1 MARHRQHQIMV
12 NLFPDRSPNSPQE
25 RRPYGPTNYQSRP
38 VKLRLFAMVAL
49 LMLVLAVAERAR
61 DPKSWAWFEMLS
73 RQETPDSSGVDTL
86 LRKTEATEQDKQ
98 INFTSED
105 SSTQPAP
112 PESDVATE
120 YSPEKQISKAW
131 ELGWR
136 EVYQSLDADQKTL
149 LFDLLGSGFGRAA
162 LSGDDIP
169 AAEKLIV
176 TLTERWEAYSVKA
189 FQSLAAIDETDRNQW
204 VEILRAVN
212 GRQKDKLH
220 PALHKLTTA
229 ARPTADEL
237 SEISAF
243 QALVDSF
250 ALKKV
255 ADDTVMR
262 PADHQLLYRYL
273 AEPLPV
279 SKDAQSSITFLELV
293 KQPDAFRG
301 KPITIRGRVKEV
313 SRQVASK
320 NRNGISD
327 IYMYWLMLEDGPT
340 SPIQVMSA
348 LPPEGFPKILQPDG
362 KTRQRMQED
371 IVFQGYFLKRF
382 AYQAKDGDR
391 VTPLIL
397 THQPTWIQTK
407 TLREQRE
414 DEPFINDVM
423 FSVPV
428 VVVLSFTIV
437 AVVYFLAFHK
447 RKQPALTPPSAEL
460 LHALEQLPVPPTTS
474 ESLKQLENQAS
485 SNSKPDSPTQEP

>member
-1 MARHRQHQIMV
+1 MV
-12 NLFPDRSPNSPQE
+12 NLFPDRSPNGPQE

-61 DPKSWAWFEMLS
+61 DPKSWAWFEVLS

-86 LRKTEATEQDKQ
+86 LRKAEASEQDRQ
-98 INFTSED
+98 INFTGED
-105 SSTQPAP
+105 SQAQQEPSNPV
-112 PESDVATE
+112 EATE
-120 YSPEKQISKAW
+120 TSPEKQIAKAW

-136 EVYQSLDADQKTL
+136 EVYQNLDTDQKTL
-149 LFDLLGSGFGRAA
+149 LFDLLGSGFGRAT

-169 AAEKLIV
+169 VAEKLLA

-189 FQSLAAIDETDRNQW
+189 FQSLAAIDENDRTQW

-212 GRQKDKLH
+212 GRQKDKLQ
-220 PALHKLTTA
+220 PALQKLTTA
-229 ARPTADEL
+229 AKPTADEL
-237 SEISAF
+237 SEIGEF

-250 ALKKV
+250 ALKKI

-262 PADHQLLYRYL
+262 PADHQLLFRYL

-313 SRQVASK
+313 SRQAATK
-320 NRNGISD
+320 NRSGITD
-327 IYMYWLMLEDGPT
+327 LYDYWLMLEGGPT
-340 SPIQVMSA
+340 SPIRVMSA

-362 KTRQRMQED
+362 ETRQRMQED

-428 VVVLSFTIV
+428 VVVLSFAVV

-447 RKQPALTPPSAEL
+447 RNRPAFNPPSAEL

-485 SNSKPDSPTQEP
+485 STNKPDSPPQDQ

>member
-1 MARHRQHQIMV
+1 
-12 NLFPDRSPNSPQE
+12 
-25 RRPYGPTNYQSRP
+25 
-38 VKLRLFAMVAL
+38 MVAL

-86 LRKTEATEQDKQ
+86 LRKTEASEQDRQ
-98 INFTSED
+98 INFTGED
-105 SSTQPAP
+105 SQAQPEASQS
-112 PESDVATE
+112 EEVTDS
-120 YSPEKQISKAW
+120 SPEKQIAKAW

-136 EVYQSLDADQKTL
+136 EVFQSLDADQKTL
-149 LFDLLGSGFGRAA
+149 LFDLLGSGFGRAT
-162 LSGDDIP
+162 LSADDIP
-169 AAEKLIV
+169 IAESLIA
-176 TLTERWEAYSVKA
+176 TLTERWESYSVKA
-189 FQSLAAIDETDRNQW
+189 FQSLAAIDENDRTQW
-204 VEILRAVN
+204 VEILRSVN
-212 GRQKDKLH
+212 SRQKDKLQ
-220 PALHKLTTA
+220 PALQRLTTA
-229 ARPTADEL
+229 AKPTAEEL
-237 SEISAF
+237 SEIGEF
-243 QALVDSF
+243 QALVDAF

-262 PADHQLLYRYL
+262 PADHQLLFRYL

-279 SKDAQSSITFLELV
+279 SKEAQSSITFLELV
-293 KQPDAFRG
+293 KQPEAFRG

-313 SRQVASK
+313 SRQAASK
-320 NRNGISD
+320 NRNGITD
-327 IYMYWLMLEDGPT
+327 IYIYFLMLEGGPT
-340 SPIQVMSA
+340 SPIRVMSA
-348 LPPEGFPKILQPDG
+348 LPPEGFPKILEPDG
-362 KTRQRMQED
+362 ETRQKMQED

-397 THQPTWIQTK
+397 THQPTWLPTK

-428 VVVLSFTIV
+428 VVVLSFAIV

-447 RKQPALTPPSAEL
+447 RKQAEANAPSAEL

-474 ESLKQLENQAS
+474 ESLKQLENEAS
-485 SNSKPDSPTQEP
+485 SKDKPASPSQDT